1 MNKIYLALGIH
12 NHQPVG
18 NFDFVFEDSYQKSYK
33 PFLDVLER
41 HPAIRLGMHTSGILF
56 EWILKHHPDYV
67 ERIKALVR
75 AGRIEMITG
84 GYYEPIL
91 PAIPDADRQ
100 GQIGKLTAFI
110 RKHTGDNPSGM
121 WCAERVWEPHLPK
134 SMAEAGIRY
143 SILDDAHF
151 KYAGFEEDDLH
162 GHFISEEAGET
173 VSLFPI
179 NEKLRYFI
187 PFKPPHETVAYL
199 RRVAEGGANRLV
211 VFADDGEKFG
221 VWPETYTHVY
231 ENGWLES
238 FFRILDENADWIEIV
253 HFREALDRL
262 PSLGRVYIPTASYR
276 EMMHWALR
284 TPGYRAYEDF
294 EKRIK
299 EAGLYDRYHVFV
311 RGGFWRNFL
320 AKYPESNAMHKK
332 MLAVS
337 RKVWSLK
344 RKLGPKKFT
353 QALDH
358 LWAGQC
364 NCPYWHGVFGGLYL
378 PHLRHANFREL
389 IRAEV
394 LADAADHGTKNWM
407 DASETD
413 FDGDGLNEALVSNS
427 RISLVFHSRGGRL
440 IEFDDKRSAVNLL
453 NVMNRREEGYH
464 HALREMHLKKA
475 AHHEGEVASIHDLV
489 KAKEEGL
496 ERLLVEDRIPH
507 AGFTDYFLRPDVHAE
522 IFSRG
527 QAEDAGDFA
536 DQLWSMKRS
545 KRPDGAGILFTR
557 DGSVRLSGGTAA
569 VRISKRFVITMK
581 GSGLIAEYAVE
592 TDREWPEP
600 MRFGV
605 ELAFAFNSPNDPE
618 CACDVDGTA
627 PEPPFVNGRGE
638 NEGVSTVRMWDSRQ
652 GFRIA
657 SAVDRPAG
665 LWRFPIE
672 TVSMS
677 EAGFERVYQGTVCLW
692 NWIVRLKPGDPFRVK
707 IGWSVEAV
715 KQ

>member
-1 MNKIYLALGIH
+1 MNKIHLALGIH

-18 NFDFVFEDSYQKSYK
+18 NFDFVFEDSYRKSYK

-41 HPAIRLGMHTSGILF
+41 HPRIRLAMHYSGILF

-67 ERIKALVR
+67 ERIRALVR
-75 AGRIEMITG
+75 DGRVEMITG

-91 PAIPDADRQ
+91 PAIPDADRL
-100 GQIGKLTAFI
+100 GQIEKLTAFI
-110 RKHTGDNPSGM
+110 RKHTGDKPSGM

-134 SMAEAGIRY
+134 SMAAAGIRY

-151 KYAGFEEDDLH
+151 KYAGFEENDLH
-162 GHFISEEAGET
+162 GHFVSEEDGDT
-173 VSLFPI
+173 VALFPI

-187 PFKPPHETVAYL
+187 PFKPPHETVDYL
-199 RRVAEGGANRLV
+199 RRVAEGGPNRLV

-221 VWPETYTHVY
+221 VWPETHAHVY

-238 FFRILDENADWIEIV
+238 FFRVLEENADWIEIT

-294 EKRIK
+294 ENKVK
-299 EAGLYDRYHVFV
+299 EAGLYDRYHIFV

-344 RKLGPKKFT
+344 KKLGPKKFKET
-353 QALDH
+353 LDH

-389 IRAEV
+389 IRAEA
-394 LADAADHGTKNWM
+394 LADSAAHSAKNWM

-413 FDGDGLNEALVSNS
+413 FDGDGLVETVVSNP
-427 RISLVFHSRGGRL
+427 RVSLVLHARGGRVT
-440 IEFDDKRSAVNLL
+440 EFDDRRSGVNLL

-464 HALREMHLKKA
+464 HTLREMHFRQA
-475 AHHEGEVASIHDLV
+475 ARHEGEVASIHDLV

-507 AGFTDYFLRPDVHAE
+507 AGFTDFFLRPETDLEA
-522 IFSRG
+522 FSRG
-527 QAEDAGDFA
+527 AAEDAGDFA
-536 DQLWSMKRS
+536 DRIRSMKRK
-545 KRPDGAGILFTR
+545 KRPDGAEILFTT
-557 DGSVRLSGGTAA
+557 DGTVRLADGPASVRIA
-569 VRISKRFVITMK
+569 KRFVIPAK
-581 GSGLIAEYAVE
+581 GSGLTAAYTLE
-592 TDREWPEP
+592 TDREWPGP

-618 CACDVDGTA
+618 CACDVDGAA

-638 NEGVSTVRMWDSRQ
+638 SENVSVLRMWDRRQ
-652 GFRIA
+652 GFMTA
-657 SAVDRPAG
+657 STVDRPAG
-665 LWRFPIE
+665 LWRFPLE

-677 EAGFERVYQGTVCLW
+677 EGGFERVYQGTVCLW
-692 NWIVRLKPGDPFRVK
+692 SWMVRLKPGEPFRVEV
-707 IGWSVEAV
+707 GWMVGAF
-715 KQ
+715 K